1 LRHCGRKSYDQEIL
15 FQYVMHFCTVAPA
28 TAVETYWEYTLDIDA
43 ISGVTYT
50 NKVTTNL
57 PIMKEK
63 VTDK

>member
-1 LRHCGRKSYDQEIL
+1 VEGKAYDQEIL
-15 FQYVMHFCTVAPA
+15 FQYVMHFRTVAPA
-28 TAVETYWEYTLDIDA
+28 TAAETYWEYTLDIDA

-57 PIMKEK
+57 PIMKDK